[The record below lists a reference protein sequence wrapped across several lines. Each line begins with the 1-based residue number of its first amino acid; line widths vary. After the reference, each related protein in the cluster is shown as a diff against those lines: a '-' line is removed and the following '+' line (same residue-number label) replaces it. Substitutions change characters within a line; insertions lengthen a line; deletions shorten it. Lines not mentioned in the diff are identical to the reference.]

1 MRRHGETD
9 GAGESA
15 GKSRGRAPQPG
26 DSPPFSPGLEAG
38 QELRSLGSPG
48 AAGRARA
55 AGVGYSPGSRESLG
69 RREPEARARRRQ
81 LSQLRGEGRTHS
93 SRSPPRAHLRR
104 SPQPAAPGEIRGRG
118 LQVPLS
124 SGRQQQEPGGGCC
137 SAWRGAGDALGRSVG
152 RGARTRRERACACV
166 CVRAPDCVRPLS
178 RVTGTNSLGF
188 SPRCAR
194 PARRSLATAP
204 LKKPMVKVLL
214 SKCS

>member
-1 MRRHGETD
+1 MGPGRVGKIARPCASAGGQPSFFPRT
-9 GAGESA
+9 GAGTGAREPRLPRRGGQSP
-15 GKSRGRAPQPG
+15 GRGRGLQPREPRELGAPR
-26 DSPPFSPGLEAG
+26 A
-38 QELRSLGSPG
+38 GSPG
-48 AAGRARA
+48 AAPPTQSTPRRGENSFIAFP
-55 AGVGYSPGSRESLG
+55 SPRPPPPLS
-69 RREPEARARRRQ
+69 AARRAGGNSRQ
-81 LSQLRGEGRTHS
+81 R
-93 SRSPPRAHLRR
+93 
-104 SPQPAAPGEIRGRG
+104 

-137 SAWRGAGDALGRSVG
+137 SARRGAGDALGRSGG

-188 SPRCAR
+188 SRGCAR